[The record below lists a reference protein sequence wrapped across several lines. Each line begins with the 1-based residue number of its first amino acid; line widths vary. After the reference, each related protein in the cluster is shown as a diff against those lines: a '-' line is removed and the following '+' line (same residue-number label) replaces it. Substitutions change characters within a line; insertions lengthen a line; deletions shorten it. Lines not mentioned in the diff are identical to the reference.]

1 MQAIRRNQFFI
12 AGLLFIAAAGVT
24 AFGQMQNTRL
34 ALIWLALAVA
44 FLGIGWW
51 QRRSG
56 GRPTSPDQM

>member
-12 AGLLFIAAAGVT
+12 AGVLFVAAAAVT
-24 AFGQMQNTRL
+24 AFRQMQNPRL

-51 QRRSG
+51 QRHNR
-56 GRPTSPDQM
+56 QQ